1 MIPACSFYSLKEV
14 WGYMMLAYGVSLSL
28 EEPGGLE
35 RALYGGS
42 MVCTMEA
49 WRLYFWYY
57 CYVF

>member
-14 WGYMMLAYGVSLSL
+14 QGYMMLAYGVSLPG
-28 EEPGGLE
+28 EELGGLR
-35 RALYGGS
+35 RALSGGS
-42 MVCTMEA
+42 MVCTVEA